1 MTKTLFYGKTFESRF
16 YTINRPDYSKIGYK
30 SIMELAKEGKI
41 KPYDPNTFAYTDQK
55 KSKIIESMLLGYPQ
69 IFQVVMH
76 LNHDQ
81 YEFLAGYQ
89 EVIGIADFINGKFKL
104 KSLTK
109 LRELNGLAY
118 DQLDQ
123 RTKNELDSAFLY
135 TSILSFDLP
144 KDELDDIYDRLKAQ
158 NSNAVL
164 NLIEKLERVIKMF
177 GFDKSTTTE
186 GDRQTMRGVAVMFA
200 TCGRYFLTQLKKLSF
215 A

>member
-1 MTKTLFYGKTFESRF
+1 M
-16 YTINRPDYSKIGYK
+16 
-30 SIMELAKEGKI
+30 
-41 KPYDPNTFAYTDQK
+41 
-55 KSKIIESMLLGYPQ
+55 
-69 IFQVVMH
+69 
-76 LNHDQ
+76 
-81 YEFLAGYQ
+81 
-89 EVIGIADFINGKFKL
+89 GIVDFINGKFKL

-109 LRELNGLAY
+109 LRELNGLTY

-135 TSILSFDLP
+135 ISILSFDLP
-144 KDELDDIYDRLKAQ
+144 KDKLDDIYDRLKAQ
-158 NSNAVL
+158 NGNAVL